1 MEQQEAIGI
10 LDSGVGGLTVVKEV
24 FRQLPREKVIYFGD
38 TARCP
43 YGPRSSEEVKEFT
56 IQIVNFLLKH
66 NVKMI
71 VIACNTATAAALQ
84 EVKQLVTIPVVGVIR
99 PGSLSAI
106 KNTKTGEIGVIGTEG
121 TIKSG
126 AYEHT
131 LKQINPKLTIASHAC
146 PTLVPLVES
155 GIENETIIRKA
166 VKDALQPIMKHKMDS
181 LILGCTHY
189 PLLSEYIQEVVG
201 NEVKILSSAE
211 ETAREVS
218 TILSHQNLLNQTEED
233 PQHLFYT
240 TGDTDHFKQIA
251 EKWLKQ
257 QVVVTHIE
265 VSNLKEEKSSIK
277 K

>member
-1 MEQQEAIGI
+1 MEEQKAIGI

-24 FRQLPREKVIYFGD
+24 FRQLPKEKVIYFGD

-43 YGPRSSEEVKEFT
+43 YGPRLLEEVKEFT
-56 IQIVNFLLKH
+56 LEIVDFLLAQ

-84 EVKQLVTIPVVGVIR
+84 EVKKKVKIPVVGVIR

-106 KNTKTGEIGVIGTEG
+106 KHTQTGEIGVIGTEG
-121 TIKSG
+121 TIQSG
-126 AYEHT
+126 AYENT
-131 LKQINPKLTIASHAC
+131 LKQINPKLKVTSHAC

-155 GIENETIIRKA
+155 GIEDEITIRQV
-166 VKDALQPIMKHKMDS
+166 VKDALKPILSQKMDS

-189 PLLSEYIQEVVG
+189 PLISKYIQEVVG
-201 NEVKILSSAE
+201 DQVKLLSSAE

-218 TILSHQNLLNQTEED
+218 TILHHQNLLNQTENE
-233 PQHLFYT
+233 PEHHFYT
-240 TGDTDHFKQIA
+240 TGDVVHFKQIA
-251 EKWLKQ
+251 EKWLGRAIE
-257 QVVVTHIE
+257 VTHIE
-265 VSNLKEEKSSIK
+265 LAKKNEEKSSIK